1 MISIAIDGPSGVG
14 KSSVS
19 KKIAE
24 IFGFLH
30 VNTGNLYRCIA
41 YYVKKNKVYINKIE
55 TCIQNI
61 KVNLAFEDGR
71 QKTILNGEDVTDFLK
86 DEKTAKLA
94 SEISEKKSV
103 RNFLLVVQRDAAK
116 NNNVVMDGRDIGTIV
131 LPWATIKIFL
141 TADVNVRAKRRFL
154 ELKEKKGNKTLSY
167 EEVLNALSQRDSK
180 DINRKIAPL
189 KKAPDAIVIDTSNLN
204 FEETVNK
211 IEKIV
216 RSRLRI

>member
-19 KKIAE
+19 EKIAE

-41 YYVKKNKVYINKIE
+41 YYLKENNVQVNKIE
-55 TCIQNI
+55 TYLQNI
-61 KVNLAFEDGR
+61 KVNLAFEGGR

-154 ELKEKKGNKTLSY
+154 ELKEKKGNKALSY

-216 RSRLRI
+216 HIRLRI

>member
-19 KKIAE
+19 EKIAE

-30 VNTGNLYRCIA
+30 VNTGDLYRCIA
-41 YYVKKNKVYINKIE
+41 YYVKKNKVHVNKIE
-55 TCIQNI
+55 TYLQNI